1 MSEQD
6 DFEAR
11 FRRSLL
17 MRRLVI
23 GVGALAFGLCS
34 LALAA
39 LALFGA
45 RVQMAFGGFAAGVGA
60 CAVGFVTLRR
70 GEVDL
75 STGELYEGEPVP
87 VKLIALATSGVVVAL
102 SALLAW
108 PLGAYGW
115 LSDQLSPCHALVS
128 LDLLSEL
135 SESDL
140 EVGEVHDS
148 EGRCLLR
155 LEDGARLPAV
165 TIIVHDDD
173 WSEGYARNRRTV
185 REVTAI
191 DGLAAEAVR
200 GRRGGYYH
208 VGYREDPVGGGW
220 IQLREDL
227 FGEPEVDAVIEAVR
241 ASR

>member
-1 MSEQD
+1 MLVWRVLLTCGSCS
-6 DFEAR
+6 
-11 FRRSLL
+11 SL
-17 MRRLVI
+17 
-23 GVGALAFGLCS
+23 GCS
-34 LALAA
+34 
-39 LALFGA
+39 
-45 RVQMAFGGFAAGVGA
+45 GGFAAGVGA

-140 EVGEVHDS
+140 EVGEVQDS

-173 WSEGYARNRRTV
+173 WSEERDGGHLRLFLNCSNKDDVGTATEVRDVAPIGGRLVVFRARDVPHAVLPVSRAR
-185 REVTAI
+185 
-191 DGLAAEAVR
+191 LAMSCWHLMPDSEA
-200 GRRGGYYH
+200 
-208 VGYREDPVGGGW
+208 
-220 IQLREDL
+220 
-227 FGEPEVDAVIEAVR
+227 A
-241 ASR
+241 

>member
-128 LDLLSEL
+128 L
-135 SESDL
+135 
-140 EVGEVHDS
+140 V
-148 EGRCLLR
+148 
-155 LEDGARLPAV
+155 
-165 TIIVHDDD
+165 IVHDDD